1 MLFVA
6 VVVPDSLRFSYAAAL
21 KVVENVCNKIHA
33 VVATNYAAHSHHTHT
48 TASRNSALVN

>member
-33 VVATNYAAHSHHTHT
+33 VVATNYAAHSHTHT